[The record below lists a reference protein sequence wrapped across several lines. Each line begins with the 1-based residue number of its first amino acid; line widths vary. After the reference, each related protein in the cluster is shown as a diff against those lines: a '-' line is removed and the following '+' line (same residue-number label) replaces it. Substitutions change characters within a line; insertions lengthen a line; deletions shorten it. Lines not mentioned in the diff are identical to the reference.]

1 MSKTTTK
8 TKAPK
13 INLGGLPAKAVYTKT
28 GKLARA
34 VHNAERHDLYNG
46 KTVAEILSIKPTVM
60 TPADIKYDI
69 KLGFITIEGVEK
81 SGSFSLSKTV
91 KI

>member
-13 INLGGLPAKAVYTKT
+13 INLGGLPAQAMYTKT

-34 VHNAERHDLYNG
+34 VHNAERHDLYSG
-46 KTVAEILSIKPTVM
+46 KTVSEILSIKPTVM
-60 TPADIKYDI
+60 TPADIKYDV
-69 KLGFITIEGVEK
+69 KLGFITLEDSWPINK
-81 SGSFSLSKTV
+81 KLPL
-91 KI
+91 